1 MDLFEGVRKVEPHLE
16 FTWRRHKV
24 ILSNI
29 ANADTPN
36 YRTLELVMK
45 KRQETIPLKTTRPK
59 HIRPTAEP
67 RFKVVEVRRDLIGND
82 RNNVSL
88 EEEMAKLLQNRIAY
102 EVYMRMAVG
111 SLDKLNKVIQ
121 GGGR

>member
-1 MDLFEGVRKVEPHLE
+1 MDLFEGVRKLEPHLE

-45 KRQETIPLKTTRPK
+45 KGQRTIPLKTTRPK
-59 HIRPTAEP
+59 HIRPSFEEK
-67 RFKVVEVRRDLIGND
+67 FKVIELRRSIVGND